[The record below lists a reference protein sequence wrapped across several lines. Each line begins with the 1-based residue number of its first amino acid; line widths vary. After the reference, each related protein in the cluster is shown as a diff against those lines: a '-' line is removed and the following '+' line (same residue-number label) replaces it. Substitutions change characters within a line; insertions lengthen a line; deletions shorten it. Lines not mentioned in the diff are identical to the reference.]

1 MSQMSRAR
9 LVVGLVMG
17 LAAAGVAVAAP
28 KPAPAVQAVVDCR
41 KIEDPT
47 QRLACYDAAA
57 DVLGKAQA
65 SGDLLTL
72 DREQRRAARKQAFGF
87 TLPTL
92 SFLDTGEKPEELDRI
107 QETLASA
114 SQDAWGK
121 WTFRMQDGA
130 VWRQIDDEF
139 LSRNPRPG
147 SAITIQR
154 AMLGSFMLSVDGQP
168 TGRFSVLSVAEN
180 L

>member
-1 MSQMSRAR
+1 MPLLKLLAGATALIAS
-9 LVVGLVMG
+9 LG
-17 LAAAGVAVAAP
+17 LAAAIAATP

-41 KIEDPT
+41 AVVDSA

-57 DVLGKAQA
+57 DALAKAQS

-87 TLPTL
+87 VLPSL
-92 SFLDTGEKPEELDRI
+92 SFLDTGEKPDELNRI
-107 QETLASA
+107 EETLASA
-114 SQDAWGK
+114 SQDAEGK

-139 LSRNPRPG
+139 LSRKPHAG
-147 SAITIQR
+147 SAIMIRR
-154 AMLGSFMLSVDGQP
+154 AMIGSFMLSVDGQP
-168 TGRFSVLSVAEN
+168 AVRAHRDN
-180 L
+180 